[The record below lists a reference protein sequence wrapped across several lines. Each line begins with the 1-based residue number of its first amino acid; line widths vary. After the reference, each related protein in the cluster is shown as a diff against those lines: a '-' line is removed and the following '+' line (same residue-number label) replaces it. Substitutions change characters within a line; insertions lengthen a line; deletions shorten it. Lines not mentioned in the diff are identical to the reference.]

1 MFYNFFIPNQN
12 SFSLS
17 ALFQN
22 DRNNTYILQQNYSG
36 SKHYLSNYLYFF
48 ACVLFILSNC
58 CLILL
63 HYLLYN
69 LINLTDASNIND
81 CNLSGC
87 NVLLF
92 VIRSNNIIYTV
103 SLITSY
109 IIHYIIIQYIFTCKS
124 KLFFRSILINKFHNI
139 STINL
144 WVLNFSQL

>member
-1 MFYNFFIPNQN
+1 MYVYNFLMLTQN
-12 SFSLS
+12 ILSLS

-22 DRNNTYILQQNYSG
+22 NTNNTYILQQNYSG

-69 LINLTDASNIND
+69 LINLTDASIIND
-81 CNLSGC
+81 YNLSDC

-103 SLITSY
+103 SLVIFYMFPDFILSCY
-109 IIHYIIIQYIFTCKS
+109 LILIQYLYMLLK
-124 KLFFRSILINKFHNI
+124 NK
-139 STINL
+139 
-144 WVLNFSQL
+144 